1 MNCKR
6 ILHNSHD
13 TCNAIVGLIKKNK
26 LTRYSTTRSI
36 YPLSR
41 GKTGLGKGGPGGGL
55 FINGVLEVGTEGG
68 PDLLGVELLGFLAE
82 SCMKDD
88 VP

>member
-1 MNCKR
+1 MY
-6 ILHNSHD
+6 HF
-13 TCNAIVGLIKKNK
+13 K
-26 LTRYSTTRSI
+26 LTRYSTTRSM

-55 FINGVLEVGTEGG
+55 FIIGVREIGTEEGA
-68 PDLLGVELLGFLAE
+68 DLLGVELFGFLAE

-88 VP
+88 VPCTL